1 MEVEGFLAL
10 DLGLGAAGRFMGD
23 CACRG
28 CVYVCVCVCVCAC
41 VCVCVRVRV
50 CVCVPVRV
58 CVCVPLVV
66 LVWGLQGL
74 WFSGGPF

>member
-23 CACRG
+23 CACR
-28 CVYVCVCVCVCAC
+28 

-50 CVCVPVRV
+50 SVCVCVSLCVCV
-58 CVCVPLVV
+58 CVCVPFVD